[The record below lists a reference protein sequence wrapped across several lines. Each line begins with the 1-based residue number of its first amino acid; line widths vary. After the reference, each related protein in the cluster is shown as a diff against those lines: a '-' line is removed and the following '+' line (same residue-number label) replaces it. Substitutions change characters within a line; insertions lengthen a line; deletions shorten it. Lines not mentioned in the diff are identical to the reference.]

1 MWRTQ
6 NWDNSY
12 ISKCGP
18 KLGARP
24 TLAEN
29 LLTKTH
35 QQEKLNLTNVA
46 SKDTTLRSTQVFST
60 LPYTHGENKNWKSGE
75 NKFLEKIGNI
85 KCDFYSKILI
95 MCHIC
100 AGHYGSHTVA
110 RSTTIPIK
118 QV

>member
-1 MWRTQ
+1 MTRHYKTTLMWRTQ

-18 KLGARP
+18 KRGARP

-60 LPYTHGENKNWKSGE
+60 LPYTYGENENMEIWKYFFW
-75 NKFLEKIGNI
+75 KKLEI
-85 KCDFYSKILI
+85 F
-95 MCHIC
+95 M
-100 AGHYGSHTVA
+100 
-110 RSTTIPIK
+110 
-118 QV
+118 